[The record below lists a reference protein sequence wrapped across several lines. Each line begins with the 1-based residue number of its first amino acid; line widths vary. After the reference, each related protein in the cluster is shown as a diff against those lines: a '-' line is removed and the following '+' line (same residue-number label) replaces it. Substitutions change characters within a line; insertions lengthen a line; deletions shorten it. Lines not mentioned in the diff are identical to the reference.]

1 MHMIKSMTGYGIGTA
16 ENEAFK
22 YTVEIKSLNSK
33 FLELN
38 LRLPK
43 TVWDKELFLRA
54 ECTKLLER
62 GKVNLNVSTDY
73 LGNELKGS
81 TINAD
86 LLKVYYNQ
94 LQQIASELGEIK
106 PNLFELALNMPEV
119 ISHKEELN
127 PEEGKVLIEAFY
139 AAVAKFNQFREDEG
153 AVLKQDLEHRVSLI
167 LSHLEEVESVEGS
180 RIPLIRERINQY
192 MDEAVGKEN
201 VDRNRFEQELVFYIE
216 KLDITEEKVRLRS
229 HCNYFVKALNASDS
243 NGKKLGFISQ
253 EMGREINTL
262 GSKANNAQIQ
272 QIVVKMKDEL
282 EKIKEQ
288 LLNVL

>member
-1 MHMIKSMTGYGIGTA
+1 MIKSMTGYCIGTA

-22 YTVEIKSLNSK
+22 YTVQIKSLNSK

-54 ECTKLLER
+54 ECTKLIER
-62 GKVNLNVSTDY
+62 GKVNLHVSTDY

-86 LLKVYYNQ
+86 LLKAYYNQ
-94 LQQIASELGEIK
+94 LQRIASELGEIK

-119 ISHKEELN
+119 ISNKEEVN
-127 PEEGKVLIEAFY
+127 PEEGKVLIEAFN

-153 AVLKQDLEHRVSLI
+153 AVLKQDLEYRVGLI
-167 LSHLEEVESVEGS
+167 LGHLEEVESVEGS

-216 KLDITEEKVRLRS
+216 KLDITEEK
-229 HCNYFVKALNASDS
+229 
-243 NGKKLGFISQ
+243 
-253 EMGREINTL
+253 
-262 GSKANNAQIQ
+262 
-272 QIVVKMKDEL
+272 
-282 EKIKEQ
+282 
-288 LLNVL
+288 